1 MLFDFWRHKY
11 NRCGPREKVRIA
23 VMYQVASYWPSIESF
38 YRACV
43 NDDSVDIRIF
53 FVNEFLS
60 SQGIAVRVGLNPWTI
75 LTSGIL
81 GTPGVALLYGI
92 SFYGIM

>member
-1 MLFDFWRHKY
+1 MEL
-11 NRCGPREKVRIA
+11 EKEIEKESDMSEQRSHVLVNFIVRAI
-23 VMYQVASYWPSIESF
+23 VGVAM
-38 YRACV
+38 
-43 NDDSVDIRIF
+43 IF

-60 SQGIAVRVGLNPWTI
+60 SQGISVQVGMNPVTV

-92 SFYGIM
+92 SFYRFL

>member
-1 MLFDFWRHKY
+1 MSEQKPQLFTNFI
-11 NRCGPREKVRIA
+11 G
-23 VMYQVASYWPSIESF
+23 
-38 YRACV
+38 RAIIGCAM
-43 NDDSVDIRIF
+43 IF
-53 FVNEFLS
+53 FVYEFLS
-60 SQGIAVRVGLNPWTI
+60 AQGITVQVGLNPWTV

>member
-1 MLFDFWRHKY
+1 MYFRRIRKGDMVME
-11 NRCGPREKVRIA
+11 EKRSHLLANFIVGA
-23 VMYQVASYWPSIESF
+23 AL
-38 YRACV
+38 
-43 NDDSVDIRIF
+43 IF

>member
-1 MLFDFWRHKY
+1 MSEQTPSLFVNFI
-11 NRCGPREKVRIA
+11 VRVIVETA
-23 VMYQVASYWPSIESF
+23 L
-38 YRACV
+38 
-43 NDDSVDIRIF
+43 IF
-53 FVNEFLS
+53 FINEFLS
-60 SQGIAVRVGLNPWTI
+60 AQGISVQVGLNPWTV

>member
-1 MLFDFWRHKY
+1 MPEQKQQPFTNFI
-11 NRCGPREKVRIA
+11 VRAIIGSA
-23 VMYQVASYWPSIESF
+23 M
-38 YRACV
+38 
-43 NDDSVDIRIF
+43 IF

-60 SQGIAVRVGLNPWTI
+60 AQGITVQVGLNPWTV

>member
-1 MLFDFWRHKY
+1 MYFRRIRKGDMVMVEKRSHLFANFI
-11 NRCGPREKVRIA
+11 VRA
-23 VMYQVASYWPSIESF
+23 VVGA
-38 YRACV
+38 AL
-43 NDDSVDIRIF
+43 IF